1 METDDDGPV
10 RGRLVI
16 LGCLLGLFLL
26 IDDDDGGDDSCPW
39 SGFPPL
45 CCVRPQTAAGRS
57 IDIDSDGA
65 GGACDDDI
73 HGKHRGARFGKRSEA
88 KPRPRLLA
96 FVRSSVLWMLLLMV
110 GLMSRAHARTNH
122 AITPT
127 ERTEARTGLCW
138 AGGHMAAGCRRVAR
152 LGQSWHGR
160 TLPLPC
166 SVHDPWPCRAV
177 LWLHSPTGHSY
188 HVPPV
193 LWGSVSRSYHDPP
206 GSATMGVTVSTAD
219 GHTTLDKCT
228 TTPM

>member
-1 METDDDGPV
+1 MPMV
-10 RGRLVI
+10 WV
-16 LGCLLGLFLL
+16 FL
-26 IDDDDGGDDSCPW
+26 
-39 SGFPPL
+39 L

-57 IDIDSDGA
+57 IDSDGA

-73 HGKHRGARFGKRSEA
+73 HGKHRGARFWKGSEA
-88 KPRPRLLA
+88 KQSHAHSCLLS

-177 LWLHSPTGHSY
+177 LCC
-188 HVPPV
+188 
-193 LWGSVSRSYHDPP
+193 GSILPQLPRSACAVGLRLTQLPRPSRFCHH
-206 GSATMGVTVSTAD
+206 GC
-219 GHTTLDKCT
+219 HCQHC
-228 TTPM
+228 

>member
-1 METDDDGPV
+1 MV
-10 RGRLVI
+10 WVSL
-16 LGCLLGLFLL
+16 
-26 IDDDDGGDDSCPW
+26 
-39 SGFPPL
+39 L

-177 LWLHSPTGHSY
+177 LWLHSPTATTFRLCCGAPSHAATTTL
-188 HVPPV
+188 PV
-193 LWGSVSRSYHDPP
+193 LPPWVSL
-206 GSATMGVTVSTAD
+206 SALLTVTQ
-219 GHTTLDKCT
+219 H
-228 TTPM
+228 